1 MNLNEIMEAYE
12 NKRTS
17 WNNKLIQLQEKVN
30 TLAER
35 LRKHEEKKPYFYDN
49 VTKKLAEELLKE
61 TGLKYYDIYGPFGI
75 EAEVSIY
82 LSNYGKKNRIEICE
96 VETYGLTLR
105 PTKNGFS
112 YWTGEKTNEYPK
124 GSIGYMN
131 GLNNVHKDLPNDI
144 KEIVKLLRYS
154 PGKEA

>member
-30 TLAER
+30 TLTER

-49 VTKKLAEELLKE
+49 VTKKLVEELLKE

-75 EAEVSIY
+75 EAETSIY
-82 LSNYGKKNRIEICE
+82 LSNQGKKNIKCF
-96 VETYGLTLR
+96 TMA
-105 PTKNGFS
+105 
-112 YWTGEKTNEYPK
+112 
-124 GSIGYMN
+124 SI
-131 GLNNVHKDLPNDI
+131 L
-144 KEIVKLLRYS
+144 
-154 PGKEA
+154 